1 MYNCTWIITAP
12 SSNHTVK
19 LTFTRFNLFD
29 YLTILRSEIKVFDG
43 RSKNDTLLGIFSGS
57 RRPFIVQT
65 SGQFMM
71 LTFKRYHKLGFFSFE
86 GVYSSTSIKG
96 ELYVPRK
103 QFKTFRTKFSG
114 WIMKRPLW
122 LEQLYYNL
130 LFYNHQETPNNNV
143 QFQSSMYVDKWGMS
157 LLHDLVRRPRERTN
171 DSWYFVQKYPIYL
184 FLCLENS
191 ITVL

>member
-1 MYNCTWIITAP
+1 MHSLSDVHADPCFYFVVSSNGVISSSITKNYSMYNCTWIITAP

-71 LTFKRYHKLGFFSFE
+71 LTFKRYHELGFFSFE

-114 WIMKRPLW
+114 
-122 LEQLYYNL
+122 
-130 LFYNHQETPNNNV
+130 
-143 QFQSSMYVDKWGMS
+143 
-157 LLHDLVRRPRERTN
+157 
-171 DSWYFVQKYPIYL
+171 
-184 FLCLENS
+184 
-191 ITVL
+191 